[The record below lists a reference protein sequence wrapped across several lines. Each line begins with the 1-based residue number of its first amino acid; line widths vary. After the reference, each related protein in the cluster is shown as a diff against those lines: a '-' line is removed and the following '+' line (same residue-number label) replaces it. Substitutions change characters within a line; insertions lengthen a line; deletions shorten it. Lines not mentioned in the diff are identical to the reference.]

1 METKMDYSRLLAGY
15 ESIILDFSA
24 LFAPMDDDL
33 AEALAGCGR
42 LLVSSSFSCACEQVF
57 RIAPTRTRE
66 TYRKNRERLE
76 GKFVPFEGEFR
87 RDDTL
92 SLLSGLSLTSASTLV
107 AEANYSLEDRLVY
120 SGLPVDVLSLF
131 RGGRLIRHTEFPGE
145 QKTRTLDTSRT
156 PLPFF
161 RVGEGSVLYAETTP
175 VELGKRRTGGAEAEI
190 YEVQDKPR
198 LLAKLYAED
207 VEDGKSVLTM
217 EKLQN
222 ILSLADVNRRW
233 RLPWLALPENVLYA
247 DKECRQPV
255 GYTMR
260 RFENA
265 SFLSD
270 NPLFNGGSI
279 GRILDGNETVCVRD
293 VLSLC
298 IRLTR
303 QILFLTLN
311 DIHLSDYNDRNFA
324 QPSGRQT
331 YLLMVD
337 TDSYCSERYLGDC
350 ITYAGRFS
358 RSYVPGRRPDML
370 DLCDES
376 LYSFVF
382 TRLVLDSTF
391 APIRGG
397 TFRFSEEKLESIRN
411 PNLLAKWESIPP
423 NLQILFRNVFGGKQ
437 PPSLETLLFELEKAR
452 KNTAFS
458 KRTYLSFYS
467 GLLEQLHAAEKTE
480 AAPAPAE
487 PPAVSPAGAS
497 AANARQASSSSGT
510 GTAPGPSSS
519 SGTGTA
525 PGPSSSSGT
534 GTTRKPSSSSGAGST
549 RRSPPARRKKTRR
562 GLRNFLAAA
571 LLILIAVAGYT
582 WYEGLW
588 SWDDLFRPQ
597 LTRYE
602 ANNGYYLSAAETL
615 DGYAEYYW
623 DVGDVYKGDFE
634 DGTRTGTGTYTWA
647 CGDIY
652 EGDFVNGERTGSGTY
667 TWANGDVYE
676 GGFTDGQLNGEG
688 SIVWASGARYTGSWE
703 NGMMDGEGTYY
714 FPNGQ
719 GYTPSEPWENGSCF
733 DGNEVTITVDD
744 DFYAQGYWKYNVFY
758 GIYRDGEGEYSLPA
772 K

>member
-161 RVGEGSVLYAETTP
+161 RVEEGSVLYAERTP

-207 VEDGKSVLTM
+207 IEDGKSVLTM

-298 IRLTR
+298 TRLTR

-467 GLLEQLHAAEKTE
+467 GLLEQLHAAGKSE

-519 SGTGTA
+519 SGTGT
-525 PGPSSSSGT
+525 
-534 GTTRKPSSSSGAGST
+534 TRKPSSSSGSGST

-571 LLILIAVAGYT
+571 LLILIAAAGYT

-602 ANNGYYLSAAETL
+602 ADNGYYLSAAETL

>member
-33 AEALAGCGR
+33 AEALSGCGR

-107 AEANYSLEDRLVY
+107 AEANYSHEDRLVY

-198 LLAKLYAED
+198 LLAKLYTED
-207 VEDGKSVLTM
+207 IEDSKSVLTM

-247 DKECRQPV
+247 DKECRRPV

-458 KRTYLSFYS
+458 KRTYLC
-467 GLLEQLHAAEKTE
+467 LLYTSDAADE
-480 AAPAPAE
+480 
-487 PPAVSPAGAS
+487 
-497 AANARQASSSSGT
+497 
-510 GTAPGPSSS
+510 
-519 SGTGTA
+519 
-525 PGPSSSSGT
+525 
-534 GTTRKPSSSSGAGST
+534 
-549 RRSPPARRKKTRR
+549 
-562 GLRNFLAAA
+562 
-571 LLILIAVAGYT
+571 
-582 WYEGLW
+582 
-588 SWDDLFRPQ
+588 
-597 LTRYE
+597 
-602 ANNGYYLSAAETL
+602 
-615 DGYAEYYW
+615 
-623 DVGDVYKGDFE
+623 
-634 DGTRTGTGTYTWA
+634 
-647 CGDIY
+647 
-652 EGDFVNGERTGSGTY
+652 
-667 TWANGDVYE
+667 
-676 GGFTDGQLNGEG
+676 
-688 SIVWASGARYTGSWE
+688 
-703 NGMMDGEGTYY
+703 
-714 FPNGQ
+714 
-719 GYTPSEPWENGSCF
+719 
-733 DGNEVTITVDD
+733 
-744 DFYAQGYWKYNVFY
+744 
-758 GIYRDGEGEYSLPA
+758 
-772 K
+772 

>member
-33 AEALAGCGR
+33 AEALSGCGR

-198 LLAKLYAED
+198 LLAKLYTED
-207 VEDGKSVLTM
+207 IEDSKSVLTM

-247 DKECRQPV
+247 DKECRRPV

-467 GLLEQLHAAEKTE
+467 GLLEQLHAAGKSE

-497 AANARQASSSSGT
+497 AANVRQASSSSGT
-510 GTAPGPSSS
+510 GTAPRSSSS

-525 PGPSSSSGT
+525 PGSSSSSGT
-534 GTTRKPSSSSGAGST
+534 GTAPKPSSSSGAGST

-571 LLILIAVAGYT
+571 LLILIAVAGYA

-602 ANNGYYLSAAETL
+602 ADNGYYLSAAETL

-623 DVGDVYKGDFE
+623 DVGDIYKGDFE

-647 CGDIY
+647 CGDVY